1 MKLQALAD
9 LQKMASGWKPVATGY
24 QQEAE
29 MLTQA
34 YRLYVLALANKAD
47 MGAMNR
53 LRAQQPLPVAAQWML
68 SASYAV
74 VGRSDV
80 AKTLLEKTTE
90 NPTSSLVYDE
100 TFGSAFRNEAIRL
113 VALCLVKEQEEA
125 TTLVTRLAKKL
136 ASDDWLSTQE
146 TAFAWVAL
154 AGYYQQYPAK
164 TGSMQFTYQYAEQ
177 QETVRTEKSVWSDR
191 LLEGADPSSSDLV
204 IKNEGETTLYVQAES
219 LAEIPQQDV
228 KESQHKLKLSVTY
241 QTTDGRPL
249 DIASLEQ
256 GTNFTAQVLIQN
268 LTALPLRNLV
278 LTEIFPSGW
287 EILNTRFMPTAVSS
301 ANSNVSYQDI
311 RDDRVCSYV
320 DHLAPGSHVLVRVN
334 LCAVYPGKFYLPP
347 VSCEAMYD
355 RQIVANTAS
364 GMVEVK

>member
-1 MKLQALAD
+1 
-9 LQKMASGWKPVATGY
+9 
-24 QQEAE
+24 
-29 MLTQA
+29 
-34 YRLYVLALANKAD
+34 
-47 MGAMNR
+47 
-53 LRAQQPLPVAAQWML
+53 ML

-125 TTLVTRLAKKL
+125 TTLVTRLAKKF

-191 LLEGADPSSSDLV
+191 LLDGADSSSSDLV
-204 IKNEGETTLYVQAES
+204 IKNEGETALYVQAES

-249 DIASLEQ
+249 DISSLEQ

-268 LTALPLRNLV
+268 PTALPLRNLV

-355 RQIVANTAS
+355 RQIAANTAS